1 MRRRERLFLT
11 AILIAGAALR
21 VWGLT
26 FGLPH
31 SETRP
36 DETTI
41 VITATGLLYG
51 GLNPHF
57 FHWPSLEFYLVSAIY
72 RIGWEIGHLRGLYR
86 LKFDMYKD
94 AAVRATP
101 FLLVPRVLSVLAGV
115 ATIWLVYKLVDRLFD
130 RLTAITSAF
139 FVAVAFLHVR
149 DSHFG
154 VTDVPMTA
162 LVVAALVALSRAA
175 DNPTRVRG
183 WALCGALSG
192 LAASTKY
199 NGGLVLAPAVG
210 TAIVTLIMSEP
221 GTRRKLL
228 QGMAAL
234 VGSAL
239 IAFLCGTPYAILDAP
254 HFLEGLQFD
263 LSHLMEGH
271 GIVLGRGWVYHLT
284 FSLWYGLGAPLLVA
298 GLAGMMLLVVMSWKK
313 AVMIL
318 TFPILYYVTVGRGYT
333 VFVRYITPVVPF
345 LCITAAVFIVW
356 IARQLAKE
364 AVVPF
369 VAGAIAVGISLPSI
383 QRAVAFDSLIGRT
396 DTRVLAAQWIAS
408 HVRADE
414 RVGQIP
420 PVLVYPDFGVSKPA
434 NLATFDINR
443 KAFVAGDGATVS
455 PDWILVPTSPL
466 STYTVAPDELAS
478 IANPDYV
485 RETTIPSTHGPEM
498 PGWFDQQDLFFMPFT
513 TFSMRDRPGPEIQIF
528 RRHR

>member
-1 MRRRERLFLT
+1 MRRSERLFLA
-11 AILIAGAALR
+11 AILIAGALLR
-21 VWGLT
+21 VWSLT

-36 DETTI
+36 DETTM

-57 FHWPSLEFYLVSAIY
+57 FNWPSLEFYLVSAIY

-94 AAVRATP
+94 AAVHAPP
-101 FLLVPRVLSVLAGV
+101 FILVPRVLSVIAGV

-162 LVVAALVALSRAA
+162 LVAAALVALSRAA
-175 DNPTRVRG
+175 DQPTRVRG
-183 WALCGALSG
+183 WAVCGALSG

-199 NGGLVLAPAVG
+199 NGGLVFAAGLATAV
-210 TAIVTLIMSEP
+210 VTLVHSEP
-221 GTRRKLL
+221 AARRKVL
-228 QGMAAL
+228 QGIAAL
-234 VGSAL
+234 FGGAL
-239 IAFLCGTPYAILDAP
+239 IGFLCGTPYGLLDAP
-254 HFLEGLQFD
+254 EFLWGLRYDF
-263 LSHLMEGH
+263 SHLMEGH
-271 GIVLGRGWVYHLT
+271 GIVLGRGWWYHLR
-284 FSLWYGLGAPLLVA
+284 FSLWYGMGAPLMGA
-298 GLAGMMLLVVMSWKK
+298 GLAGMVLVAVTSWKK
-313 AVMIL
+313 AVVIL
-318 TFPILYYVTVGRGYT
+318 TFPILYYVIVGRGYT

-364 AVVPF
+364 TVAPAAAGVMAVV
-369 VAGAIAVGISLPSI
+369 ISLPSI

-396 DTRVLAAQWIAS
+396 DTRVLAAQWIAA
-408 HVRADE
+408 HVRANE
-414 RVGQIP
+414 KVGQIP
-420 PVLVYPDFGVSKPA
+420 PALIYPDFGVPRPA

-443 KAFVAGDGATVS
+443 QAFVSGDGATVS

-466 STYTVAPDELAS
+466 SAYTVSPGELTS
-478 IANPDYV
+478 IANRDYL

-498 PGWFDQQDLFFMPFT
+498 SGWFDQQDLFFMPFT

-528 RRHR
+528 RRRR